1 MIAVL
6 YDTRLL
12 AVMSIAVTIL
22 YFVFKLSGWIKDNFN
37 AIPNQAKGQETMPMP
52 GGNTDPQTTNA
63 GDQGSEEGKQTDSI
77 AKTYL
82 QTGHGVRVRPSE
94 AEPLLAYASYSGI
107 TQGPALFLRG
117 RWQDNLEF

>member
-1 MIAVL
+1 
-6 YDTRLL
+6 
-12 AVMSIAVTIL
+12 MS
-22 YFVFKLSGWIKDNFN
+22 
-37 AIPNQAKGQETMPMP
+37 MP

-77 AKTYL
+77 AKTHL
-82 QTGHGVRVRPSE
+82 QTGNGVRVGPSE
-94 AEPLLAYASYSGI
+94 AEPLLAYASYSGV